1 MLHTKSAS
9 NSMDCAL
16 MLWLSLYSPKLQFML
31 SKHKK
36 RVKDYSLAFASK
48 LFLQIIK

>member
-9 NSMDCAL
+9 NGMDCAL
-16 MLWLSLYSPKLQFML
+16 MLWFSLCSPKLRFML

-36 RVKDYSLAFASK
+36 HVKGYSLAFASK
-48 LFLQIIK
+48 LFLQTIK